1 VNGKPLWGQHSSCG
15 SDTLVRQAAHIR
27 KGDTAGKGTA
37 SAEPLEGKDGRFRR
51 LREMDYLD
59 SEGQCHANRG
69 L

>member
-1 VNGKPLWGQHSSCG
+1 MEKLVGTAQSVWVGHSCPTS
-15 SDTLVRQAAHIR
+15 SAHPQGR
-27 KGDTAGKGTA
+27 TAGKGTA